1 MLKKQPDRALDK
13 ENIKLQT
20 PKGMRDLIGEE
31 FYRYQ
36 GFFEKAAEV
45 VIYYG
50 FQPIETPILE
60 SESLFY
66 HSAGAHTDLIEKEL
80 YTLRTK
86 GGDRLALRPEGTAS
100 VMRAYFEHG
109 MQNQPQPLL
118 LYYYGPFFRHDNPQ
132 RGRYRELRQFGLEV
146 IGSDKSITDA
156 LIIRLT
162 LIILAEAGLPPL
174 TVEINSIGDRD
185 CRPIWRRELTNYYRK
200 HVREI
205 CADCRERLKDNPLR
219 LLDCKNAKCQ
229 NLKVGA
235 PSIISYLCVPCKQH
249 FKEVL
254 ECLEAMNIV
263 YTINNNLVRGLDY
276 YSRTV
281 FEVSLPA
288 SENNS
293 AGESDIPTPGLSLAG
308 GGRYDCLARALGSKK
323 LVPAVGVAIGVD
335 RVLAAPGVA
344 NLLPR
349 LVKKPKIFFIQLGVA
364 AKMQSLSVIEILRQT
379 KVPVTHS
386 LSKDSL
392 STQLGIAEKLNIPYV
407 MILGQKEV
415 LEGTVIVRD
424 MRTRSQHVVALDNL
438 ADHLKT
444 LKG

>member
-1 MLKKQPDRALDK
+1 MNK

-31 FYRYQ
+31 YYRYQ
-36 GFFEKAAEV
+36 GFFEKASEAA
-45 VIYYG
+45 IYYG

-66 HSAGAHTDLIEKEL
+66 HSIGAHTDIIEKEL
-80 YTLRTK
+80 YALRTK
-86 GGDRLALRPEGTAS
+86 GGDRLALRPEGTAPI
-100 VMRAYFEHG
+100 MRAYFEHG
-109 MQNQPQPLL
+109 LQSQPQPIMF
-118 LYYYGPFFRHDNPQ
+118 YYHGPFFRHDNPQ
-132 RGRYRELRQFGLEV
+132 KGRHRELRQFGLEV
-146 IGSDKSITDA
+146 IGSGKSITDA
-156 LIIRLT
+156 LVIRLVST
-162 LIILAEAGLPPL
+162 ILAEAGLPDL

-185 CRPIWRRELTNYYRK
+185 CRPIWRRELVNYYRK
-200 HVREI
+200 HAKDI

-219 LLDCKNAKCQ
+219 LLDCKHPKCQ
-229 NLKVGA
+229 PIKTGA
-235 PSIISYLCVPCKQH
+235 PSVISYLCAPCKQH

-254 ECLEAMNIV
+254 ECLEAMKIT

-288 SENNS
+288 TET
-293 AGESDIPTPGLSLAG
+293 EPGLALAG
-308 GGRYDCLARALGSKK
+308 GGRYDYLARALGSKK
-323 LVPAVGVAIGVD
+323 PLPAVGAAVGAD
-335 RVLAAPGVA
+335 RVLATPGVA

-349 LVKKPKIFFIQLGVA
+349 LVKKPKVFFIQLGSE
-364 AKMQSLSVIEILRQT
+364 AKMCSLSVIEILRHARI
-379 KVPVTHS
+379 PVAHS

-392 STQLGIAEKLNIPYV
+392 STQLGIAEKTNIPYA

-415 LEGTVIVRD
+415 IDGTVIVRD
-424 MRTRSQHVVALDNL
+424 MRTRSQDVVTFDEL
-438 ADHLKT
+438 ANYLKS